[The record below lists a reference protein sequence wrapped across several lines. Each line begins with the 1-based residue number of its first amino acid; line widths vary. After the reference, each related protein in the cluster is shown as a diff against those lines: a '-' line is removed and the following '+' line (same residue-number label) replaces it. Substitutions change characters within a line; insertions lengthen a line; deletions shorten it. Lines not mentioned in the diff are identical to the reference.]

1 MNITD
6 AAPLRASVG
15 NNVSTSDANT
25 VTSTRSYGRL
35 IEHGCDADA
44 GSLAVSGDDRAVAAQ
59 LFEPAAARDD
69 RHVVPCPG
77 EPECER
83 AADAARPDD
92 CDLHLFLDTRS

>member
-1 MNITD
+1 
-6 AAPLRASVG
+6 
-15 NNVSTSDANT
+15 
-25 VTSTRSYGRL
+25 
-35 IEHGCDADA
+35 
-44 GSLAVSGDDRAVAAQ
+44 LAVSGDDRAVAAQ

-92 CDLHLFLDTRS
+92 CYRHVFLDTRSLNH